1 MENPGD
7 RTKQARPAGAAC
19 CSYHNQ
25 LASIGFTYEHERWA
39 LTIAST
45 AVRWRWGCV
54 RARVSECVWVSGMPK
69 AKYAAGGGHRP
80 TSTALGRQQA
90 GSMSPIAMRQRLW
103 AMHATPHN
111 TPPKKTPTY
120 PDKQSMQH
128 ALTSL
133 SWSNPKIFYPA
144 HFPPTSLKTHFH
156 NTSSRASAQREYPQS
171 NWIDPIDWQ
180 IHFITFSALYI
191 FTWMVPLIIAKL
203 DSDGSISYQV
213 KISLNAKRV
222 QCLKG
227 LSELE
232 RIRVVAFPERR
243 KKIIEKIKKRWL
255 TFLFLFW
262 TNQTSKW

>member
-45 AVRWRWGCV
+45 AIRWRWGCV
-54 RARVSECVWVSGMPK
+54 RARVPECVWVSGMPK
-69 AKYAAGGGHRP
+69 AKCAAGGGHRP
-80 TSTALGRQQA
+80 TSTALGRQA
-90 GSMSPIAMRQRLW
+90 GRLDV
-103 AMHATPHN
+103 AHSHATEIVSNACN
-111 TPPKKTPTY
+111 TTQQPPPKKTPTH

-133 SWSNPKIFYPA
+133 SLSNPKIFHPA

-180 IHFITFSALYI
+180 IHFITFFFFALYI
-191 FTWMVPLIIAKL
+191 FPMN
-203 DSDGSISYQV
+203 G
-213 KISLNAKRV
+213 SLNHC
-222 QCLKG
+222 QIG
-227 LSELE
+227 Q
-232 RIRVVAFPERR
+232 
-243 KKIIEKIKKRWL
+243 RW
-255 TFLFLFW
+255 
-262 TNQTSKW
+262 

>member
-1 MENPGD
+1 MAVGLCTCSCFWVCVSVGHAQSQVCGRRRASANIHS
-7 RTKQARPAGAAC
+7 ARQTAG
-19 CSYHNQ
+19 
-25 LASIGFTYEHERWA
+25 
-39 LTIAST
+39 
-45 AVRWRWGCV
+45 
-54 RARVSECVWVSGMPK
+54 
-69 AKYAAGGGHRP
+69 
-80 TSTALGRQQA
+80 
-90 GSMSPIAMRQRLW
+90 RLDV
-103 AMHATPHN
+103 AHSHATEIVSNACN
-111 TPPKKTPTY
+111 TTQHPPKKTPTY

-243 KKIIEKIKKRWL
+243 KKIMEKIKKRWL